1 MSTIYPLSTYS
12 LATISNAVA
21 ANSGTPTIIW
31 SATIPAGA
39 KGRNAI
45 LQLFFNLYCASNFA
59 AGQNFFYGIYVDGT
73 PLAIGDATTIKY
85 VHTAATQYAI
95 SLGGVALGTNALM
108 GYQPVGIPFTIPA
121 GASQIQLGITNS
133 SLGMALSTSTTLAY
147 TTASTSTSGTI
158 NTGNYIPQT
167 AFTTPTG
174 SSFTYTVPT
183 TCSAGAVQG
192 VYIYLWGTGGVGTAA
207 NPGGAGGHTSGFY
220 SCAGGT
226 QLTCLIGS
234 IAGNSLATGGGGS
247 GYTANGGGFTGVFNS
262 ASLTTS
268 SVIGVAGGGG
278 GQFTGWTNGSGGA
291 GGGLVGSTCYNYSLA
306 GPNTGCSG
314 GTQTSGGS
322 NADGY
327 YTQTTGGGNANSYA
341 GQQWIGGGI
350 HNGNGDGG
358 GGWFGGGSGG
368 SRSANTS
375 NGGCGGSGYIGGF
388 TSGGFTVNGTTATA
402 PNVAASNIL
411 PGGATVMSNFGFDPR
426 LYGTGAGT
434 TGLIIIIPAI
444 GSTAVQVGVSASL
457 YAL

>member
-45 LQLFFNLYCASNFA
+45 LQLFFNLFCASNFT
-59 AGQNFFYGIYVDGT
+59 AGQNFFYGIYVDGV

-133 SLGMALSTSTTLAY
+133 TLPMATTTSTTLAY

-192 VYIYLWGTGGVGTAA
+192 VYIYLWGTGGYGSAA

-234 IAGNSLATGGGGS
+234 VAGNSLATGGGGS

-278 GQFTGWTNGSGGA
+278 GQFIGWTNGSGGA
-291 GGGLVGSTCYNYSLA
+291 GGGLVGSTCYNYTLA
-306 GPNTGCSG
+306 AVNSGCTG